1 LVVKQAQAAKTSKSN
16 LVARYVIEKALET
29 EFQGISFRNSLSGRE
44 AYLSG
49 HRVAVWE
56 VLEVFAE
63 TKSVQ
68 KTSHHFRWPSVLVK
82 RALAYAKAFPE
93 EIRRSQ
99 EGERQ

>member
-1 LVVKQAQAAKTSKSN
+1 MVEKTF
-16 LVARYVIEKALET
+16 ET
-29 EFQGISFRNSLSGRE
+29 EFPGISFRDSLSGRE
-44 AYLSG
+44 AYLSA

-56 VLEVFAE
+56 VLVVFSE

-68 KTSHHFRWPSVLVK
+68 KTSQHFRWPSVLVK